1 MPEGHVPI
9 NRFLTV
15 PIVFRGN
22 AIGIFG
28 VSGKET
34 DFNEED
40 RELLEK
46 ITLHIAPILYARLQR
61 DKEEKARRQ
70 AEEAIRNSE
79 RRMADIINFLPDAT
93 FVIDT
98 NGTVI
103 AWNRAIENLL
113 ASKPTISW
121 VNAITNMHCPFTV
134 GETSHSDRLGI
145 AGR

>member
-1 MPEGHVPI
+1 
-9 NRFLTV
+9 
-15 PIVFRGN
+15 
-22 AIGIFG
+22 
-28 VSGKET
+28 
-34 DFNEED
+34 

-103 AWNRAIENLL
+103 PWNRAIENLL
-113 ASKPTISW
+113 GVTADDILGKRDYESALSGYGRRRPILI
-121 VNAITNMHCPFTV
+121 VLALQADENV
-134 GETSHSDRLGI
+134 ERLYYSN
-145 AGR
+145 